1 MTKTNGSESTKK
13 LQWWQLSLIGVGCII
28 GTGFFLGSSLAIR
41 NAGPAVLVAFI
52 LAAIGTYIVFQA
64 LAKLTAAHPEKGS
77 FRSYAKKAFGRW
89 AGFSNGW
96 VYWSSE
102 LLIMGSQLTALAI
115 FSQYWFPNLPLWLLS
130 TIFGVLGI
138 GVICTGVAGFE
149 RVENIFAVIKTA
161 AIFMFIIIAILPLT
175 GLLSESR
182 PEQSLHLGY
191 TELFP
196 EGLTGVWTALLFAFY
211 AFGGIEVMGIMA
223 NELKDPKDA
232 SKSGRI
238 MLFLLGIIYVV
249 SLGLALFL
257 IPWEQFNPDESPFI
271 TALIPFHLSFAP
283 HVFNGA
289 LIIAGFSTMVASLY
303 AITSILATLSED
315 GDAPAY
321 FAVKGKRDVPIHA
334 LFLTISGLGASILVA
349 LLLPEKV
356 FEYLTTAAGLML
368 LYNWLFILFSY
379 KKLMNLTKVERVT
392 RGAGILLIA
401 AAVSGTFFD
410 SVSRIGFF
418 ISLMFLVV
426 ISTITFMMRKKWRH
440 QQ

>member
-1 MTKTNGSESTKK
+1 MNKQTKKDKK
-13 LQWWQLSLIGVGCII
+13 LQWWQLSLIGVGCTI
-28 GTGFFLGSSLAIR
+28 GTGFFLGSSLAIESS
-41 NAGPAVLVAFI
+41 GPAVVFVFI

-64 LAKLTAAHPEKGS
+64 LAKMTAEHPEKGS
-77 FRSYAKKAFGRW
+77 FRSYAKKAYGRW

-138 GVICTGVAGFE
+138 GVIFTGVSGFE

-161 AIFMFIIIAILPLT
+161 AIFMFIVIAVLA
-175 GLLSESR
+175 LSGVIDGSP
-182 PEQSLHLGY
+182 PERTVRMSFDG
-191 TELFP
+191 LFP
-196 EGLTGVWTALLFAFY
+196 EGLTGVWAALLYAFY

-223 NELKDPKDA
+223 NELKNPKDA
-232 SKSGRI
+232 SKSGRV
-238 MLFLLGIIYVV
+238 MLILLGIIYVV

-257 IPWEQFNPDESPFI
+257 ITWDKFNADESPFI
-271 TALIPFHLSFAP
+271 TALSQSDLAFVP

-303 AITSILATLSED
+303 AITTILATLSED
-315 GDAPAY
+315 GDAPAF
-321 FAVKGKRDVPIHA
+321 FAAKGKRDVPIHS
-334 LFLTISGLGASILVA
+334 LYLTIGGLGLSILVA
-349 LLLPEKV
+349 LLLPEKI

-379 KKLMNLTKVERVT
+379 KKLMELTKADRVK
-392 RGAGILLIA
+392 RFVGILLIA
-401 AAVSGTFFD
+401 AAVSGTLFD
-410 SVSRIGFF
+410 STSRIGFF
-418 ISLMFLVV
+418 ISLVFLLV
-426 ISTITFMMRKKWRH
+426 IGTITFLMGKRWR
-440 QQ
+440 QASG

>member
-1 MTKTNGSESTKK
+1 MTKTKSSDHTKK

-64 LAKLTAAHPEKGS
+64 LAKLTAEHPEKGS

-149 RVENIFAVIKTA
+149 RVENIFAIIKTA
-161 AIFMFIIIAILPLT
+161 AIFMFIIIAILALT
-175 GLLSESR
+175 GVLSESR
-182 PEQSLHLGY
+182 PEQTLHFGY

-196 EGLTGVWTALLFAFY
+196 QGLTGVWTALLFAFY

-257 IPWEQFNPDESPFI
+257 IPWKQFNPDESPFI
-271 TALIPFHLSFAP
+271 TALTPFHLSFVP

-321 FAVKGKRDVPIHA
+321 FAAKSKRDVPIHA

-379 KKLMNLTKVERVT
+379 KKLMKLNAVERVT
-392 RGAGILLIA
+392 RGAGIMLII
-401 AAVSGTFFD
+401 AAVSGTLFD
-410 SVSRIGFF
+410 SVSRTGFF